1 MAVVARL
8 MLVDARGRP
17 FAPRI
22 EQSLL
27 GLYGRLRRQF
37 PLLRE
42 EVVLAEVLEEAGR
55 RIVRHEEQRGALAN
69 LHGFTWVVVRSVAVS
84 RSRRRSQKL
93 AGLTSAGQRGD
104 ISLATAVSS
113 RDTADDVERAV
124 LRTELLNLLSRT
136 DREVFEMKEA
146 GFSSAEIALHQ
157 GRSRSAV
164 DTSYCRAKARIR
176 IRLSAGCVSCQ
187 QANGRVETTRNHK

>member
-1 MAVVARL
+1 MAVAARL

-27 GLYGRLRRQF
+27 GLYGRLRRRF
-37 PLLRE
+37 PQLRE

-55 RIVRHEEQRGALAN
+55 RIVRHEEQRGELAN

-84 RSRRRSQKL
+84 YSRRRSQKL
-93 AGLTSAGQRGD
+93 AGLTSSGQRSE

-113 RDTADDVERAV
+113 RDTADDIERAV
-124 LRTELLNLLSRT
+124 LRAELLNRLNEK

-164 DTSYCRAKARIR
+164 DTSYCRAKVRIR
-176 IRLSAGCVSCQ
+176 TGLSAPPARTEKLDSP
-187 QANGRVETTRNHK
+187 GRNYPHV